1 MIIPKVFPPTEVGS
15 YQELDII
22 QVAVLWCEE
31 NNAISFQWGIVHYM
45 EVGHPMT
52 PTQIIE
58 EASKQM
64 PKSVADFIALYNDPE
79 TQEEAKVLFALGFVQ
94 NMNRGDMCDNG

>member
-1 MIIPKVFPPTEVGS
+1 MIIPKVFPPTEVGR
-15 YQELDII
+15 YHDLDIV

-52 PTQIIE
+52 STQIIK
-58 EASKQM
+58 EATEKM
-64 PKSVADFIALYNDPE
+64 PQTVADFIALYNNPA

-94 NMNRGDMCDNG
+94 NMNRGDICNNG